1 MQRIPLLSAA
11 ATIAVCAAA
20 PLTAQTVAPTAP
32 VTVPATNVPAPA
44 PEPSAVPATNVG
56 PAAREA
62 AVEPEAEAKPAKKAK
77 STTGKSTDGSNIRGN
92 LGSTDPK
99 PKPRAKDELAVETDT
114 AATADAAPTAAADPV
129 PVADTPP
136 AAATPPVATTPP
148 AAATPPAATTPP
160 AAATPPAPS
169 QGEDNASVTGL
180 ANASPAS
187 ALGAAG
193 NVDLN
198 SVAGGTAVIGTGG
211 TSIGTVTGRVKNKS
225 GATVGLQVKLA
236 DGTTATIPASQ
247 LSLSGTSLTTDWVA
261 KK

>member
-11 ATIAVCAAA
+11 AAIAVCAAA

-44 PEPSAVPATNVG
+44 PEPSAVPATTVG

-77 STTGKSTDGSNIRGN
+77 STTGKSTDGSKIRGN

-99 PKPRAKDELAVETDT
+99 PKPKAKDELAVETDT

-136 AAATPPVATTPP
+136 AATTPP
-148 AAATPPAATTPP
+148 AVATQPVATTPP

>member
-11 ATIAVCAAA
+11 AAIAVCAAA

-44 PEPSAVPATNVG
+44 PEPSAVPATTVG

-62 AVEPEAEAKPAKKAK
+62 AVEPEAEAKPAKKAR

-99 PKPRAKDELAVETDT
+99 PKPKAKDELAVETDT

-136 AAATPPVATTPP
+136 AAATPPVATTQPV
-148 AAATPPAATTPP
+148 ATTPP